1 MLRYVA
7 LCYAMLCY
15 VMLCYVML
23 CYAMLCYVMLCYVM
37 LCYVTLRYVTLRY
50 VMLCYVMLCYVM
62 LCYVMLCYVMSIE
75 LAGFYN
81 LSARVNI
88 TITISVIHETVQKN
102 KKMRQNVALY
112 KAKLMTKVSCNV
124 NFLSKQH
131 KKKRVSSLGKSALLN

>member
-1 MLRYVA
+1 MLRYVM
-7 LCYAMLCY
+7 LCYVILCY

-23 CYAMLCYVMLCYVM
+23 CYA
-37 LCYVTLRYVTLRY
+37 
-50 VMLCYVMLCYVM
+50 MLCYVM

-88 TITISVIHETVQKN
+88 TITISVIHETVQRN